1 MKHQGLIAEE
11 RLCAA
16 CSPAQLCDECGN
28 KENSNVD
35 NDSGKA
41 IVNNDETGQSEDEMN
56 NDEIGQSEDEMN
68 NDEILQ
74 HNGPG
79 EIVWGKYRKAVIAY
93 RIKNSKNGSL
103 WS

>member
-41 IVNNDETGQSEDEMN
+41 IVNNDETGQSEDE
-56 NDEIGQSEDEMN
+56 IN

-79 EIVWGKYRKAVIAY
+79 EIVCSKYRKAVIAY